1 MRKSLMRLIS
11 RFAAGA
17 VVLISVCGA
26 GCDRSQPAAANQKE
40 FTVRGVIRGI
50 APDRQTLE
58 IQHEAI
64 PGYMPTM
71 TMPFV
76 VKDPA
81 AAAQL
86 KVGDGV
92 SFRLLADDKEAWID
106 RITQIPAREV
116 EVPMPSPEARADA
129 PKIARLR
136 DGDPLPAFRLTNE
149 NGEPINA
156 ETFRGQPFVV
166 TFIFTRCPIP
176 NFCPLMNK
184 NFAQLQE
191 AIRTGGG
198 ALAKTRLLS
207 ISFDP
212 EFETPAVLKEAA
224 KAEEADPAIWT
235 FATGEKPQIEELT
248 RSFAVSVQP
257 ESGTLSH
264 SLATALIDGDG
275 RLVEIWRGNG
285 WKPEEVVSRIETL

>member
-1 MRKSLMRLIS
+1 MRKSFMRATS
-11 RFAAGA
+11 RFVVAV
-17 VVLISVCGA
+17 VVLISCG
-26 GCDRSQPAAANQKE
+26 GCDRSQPAADQKE
-40 FTVRGVIRGI
+40 FTVRGIIRGV
-50 APDRQTLE
+50 APDRQTLD

-81 AAAQL
+81 AAADL
-86 KVGDGV
+86 KVGDGI

-106 RITQIPAREV
+106 RITKIPAREV
-116 EVPMPSPEARADA
+116 EVPMPSPEPRADA
-129 PKIARLR
+129 PTVTRLH

-149 NGEPINA
+149 NGEPVTTD
-156 ETFRGQPFVV
+156 TFHGQPFVV

-191 AIRTGGG
+191 AIRTGSG

-212 EFETPAVLKEAA
+212 EFDTPAVLKEAA

-235 FATGEKPQIEELT
+235 FATGEKPQIEQLT
-248 RSFAVSVQP
+248 RSFAVNVQP

-264 SLATALIDGDG
+264 SLATALIDGNG
-275 RLVEIWRGNG
+275 RVVEIWRGNG
-285 WKPEEVVSRIETL
+285 WKPEDVVRRIESL